1 MAEMDKLLEKYNLP
15 RLKQEEIVNMNQTM
29 TTTKI
34 EHMIKKKNKKK
45 NRARWLHREILK
57 HLEKTKYLSFSNSS
71 KKFQRE
77 EHS

>member
-1 MAEMDKLLEKYNLP
+1 MAEMDKLLEKYNLS
-15 RLKQEEIVNMNQTM
+15 RLKQEEFENMNQTM

-34 EHMIKKKNKKK
+34 EHMIKKKKK